1 MVWKLIWSIAVPDMP
16 DCMVVLVQLLWRGR
30 WWGRAEK
37 TPDVRMDA
45 LDAPGLQYEFE
56 VAIRGGA
63 GL

>member
-16 DCMVVLVQLLWRGR
+16 DCMVVLVQLLLRGR
-30 WWGRAEK
+30 WWGRAET

-45 LDAPGLQYEFE
+45 LDAPGLRYEFE
-56 VAIRGGA
+56 VAIRGGP